1 MEPLK
6 TRFPFGSYFC
16 HIETNCST
24 IIDKDCFALRR
35 RDGNR
40 KLNPEKID
48 TLVIG
53 AGQAGI
59 AISEHL
65 SDRKIP
71 HIVLERAGIAEKW
84 RSGRWDSLV
93 ANGPAWHDRFPNLEF
108 CDLDPDSF
116 ANKERVADYFAQYA
130 KMINS
135 PIRCGV
141 EVTKVEKNI
150 ARQGFS
156 VETTAGMFEA
166 DSIVAATGAFQK
178 PVMPSIVPEEAN
190 VLQLHSADYKNPAQL
205 PDGGVLVVGAGSS
218 GSQIANE
225 LLGSGRKVYLSI
237 GPHDRPPRRYRGRD
251 NVWWLGILGKWD
263 AATPAPGTEHV
274 TIAVSGYDGGHTVD
288 FRKFEKAGMMLTG
301 MVKGYMDGAII
312 FSPDIAE
319 NIRRGD
325 SSLLAFLDEA
335 DAFTS
340 QNGLDLPEDPDMRI
354 IGADTKCMLRPL
366 ENLNLAE
373 SGISTILWATGYNC
387 DYHWLRVNAFD
398 QKGNPHHHRGISKE
412 PGIYFLG
419 LPWLSRRGSS
429 FIWGVWEDAKYIAD
443 YISTQ
448 RNYMAYSP
456 SNAHTQYSDRKGS
469 LKAG

>member
-1 MEPLK
+1 M
-6 TRFPFGSYFC
+6 
-16 HIETNCST
+16 H
-24 IIDKDCFALRR
+24 A
-35 RDGNR
+35 
-40 KLNPEKID
+40 EKID

-65 SDRKIP
+65 GDRKIP

-84 RSGRWDSLV
+84 RNGRWDSLV

-108 CDLDPDSF
+108 SDINPDSF
-116 ANKERVADYFAQYA
+116 ANKERVADYFAEYA

-141 EVTKVEKNI
+141 EVTKVERNI
-150 ARQGFS
+150 GRRGFS
-156 VETTAGMFEA
+156 VETTAGIFEA
-166 DSIVAATGAFQK
+166 DSVVAATGAFQK
-178 PVMPSIVPEEAN
+178 PIIPSIVPPEAD
-190 VLQLHSADYKNPAQL
+190 VFQMHSADYRNPAQL

-251 NVWWLGILGKWD
+251 NVWWLGVLGKWD
-263 AATPAPGTEHV
+263 APTPSPGTEHV

-288 FRKFEKAGMMLTG
+288 FRKFEQAGMMLAG
-301 MVKGYMDGAII
+301 MVKGYRDGAIT
-312 FSPDIAE
+312 FLPDIAD
-319 NIRRGD
+319 NIRCGD

-335 DAFTS
+335 DTFTN
-340 QNGLDLPEDPDMRI
+340 QNGLDLPEEPEMRI
-354 IGADTKCMLRPL
+354 IGADTECMLRPL
-366 ENLNLAE
+366 ENLSLAKA
-373 SGISTILWATGYNC
+373 GISTILWATGYSC
-387 DYHWLRVNAFD
+387 DYHWLKMDAFD
-398 QKGNPHHHRGISKE
+398 KMGNPHHHRGISKE
-412 PGIYFLG
+412 PGLYFLG

-443 YISTQ
+443 YISIQ
-448 RNYMAYSP
+448 RKYMAYYPSSP
-456 SNAHTQYSDRKGS
+456 SNARTQSFDRSGS